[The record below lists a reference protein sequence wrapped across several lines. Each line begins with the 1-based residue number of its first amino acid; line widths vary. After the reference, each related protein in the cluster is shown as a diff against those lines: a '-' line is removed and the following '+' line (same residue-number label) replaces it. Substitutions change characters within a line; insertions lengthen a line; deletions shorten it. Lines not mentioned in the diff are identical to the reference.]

1 MDLLFFKDEKLK
13 YKYLNTSFAKLFTK
27 EREEVYGKTDKEL
40 LPEEL
45 YYQCY
50 KGDIETI
57 DYIYENKID
66 TYYLILIDLDNLR
79 SLNNN
84 PEGIFFRIGG
94 DEFSGL
100 INRSKTEVEEILKK
114 IYGDLIKIGLSPQLS
129 ISTGAKN
136 LDISKNYLENYANT
150 DKLLYEAKL
159 KGKGCY
165 ILK

>member
-27 EREEVYGKTDKEL
+27 EREEIYGKTDKEL

-50 KGDIETI
+50 NGDIETI

-84 PEGIFFRIGG
+84 YGHIKG
-94 DEFSGL
+94 DE
-100 INRSKTEVEEILKK
+100 
-114 IYGDLIKIGLSPQLS
+114 
-129 ISTGAKN
+129 
-136 LDISKNYLENYANT
+136 
-150 DKLLYEAKL
+150 
-159 KGKGCY
+159 
-165 ILK
+165 

>member
-1 MDLLFFKDEKLK
+1 MDILK
-13 YKYLNTSFAKLFTK
+13 
-27 EREEVYGKTDKEL
+27 EM
-40 LPEEL
+40 
-45 YYQCY
+45 
-50 KGDIETI
+50 
-57 DYIYENKID
+57 
-66 TYYLILIDLDNLR
+66 
-79 SLNNN
+79 NNN

-114 IYGDLIKIGLSPQLS
+114 IYDDLIKIGLSPQLS